1 MDNNTRKIATVAD
14 RLHEV
19 METRGLRQ
27 IDILDLVRPFCEER
41 GLVMTKSD
49 MSFYCSGKA
58 VPAPEK
64 LAVLSFALNVSKAWL
79 SGFDVDMDPD
89 DIEQQVYEIIDFER
103 RVAKINK
110 SILDKVGGFNL
121 AILFWRASEE
131 DRSRVREILEPY
143 SDDRKFLGTFQE
155 SGYLDLIDTGILNL
169 PKPLNIPNS
178 ILNENARNSASKKL
192 NSQ

>member
-19 METRGLRQ
+19 MDTRGLRQ

-64 LAVLSFALNVSKAWL
+64 LAVLSLALNVSQAWL

-143 SDDRKFLGTFQE
+143 SDDRKFIGTFQE

-178 ILNENARNSASKKL
+178 ILNENARNSANKKL

>member
-19 METRGLRQ
+19 MDTRGLRQ

-64 LAVLSFALNVSKAWL
+64 LAVLSLALNVSQAWL

-143 SDDRKFLGTFQE
+143 SDDRKFIGTFQE

>member
-19 METRGLRQ
+19 MDTRCLRQ
-27 IDILDLVRPFCEER
+27 IDILDLVRPFCVER

-64 LAVLSFALNVSKAWL
+64 LAVLSLALNVSQAWL

-110 SILDKVGGFNL
+110 SILDKVGGLNL

-131 DRSRVREILEPY
+131 DRSRIREILEPY
-143 SDDRKFLGTFQE
+143 SDDRKFIGTFQE
-155 SGYLDLIDTGILNL
+155 SGYLDLIDTGILKL
-169 PKPLNIPNS
+169 PKSLDIPNS
-178 ILNENARNSASKKL
+178 ILNNNTSSSASKK
-192 NSQ
+192 N

>member
-19 METRGLRQ
+19 MDTRCLRQ

-64 LAVLSFALNVSKAWL
+64 LAVLSLALNVSQAWL

-121 AILFWRASEE
+121 AILFWRASEK

-143 SDDRKFLGTFQE
+143 SDDRKFFGTFQE

-169 PKPLNIPNS
+169 PKPLDIPNS
-178 ILNENARNSASKKL
+178 ILSGNTSSSKNIKT
-192 NSQ
+192 